1 MGIVEFPY
9 DDSIKFKPLSL
20 RERLR
25 DSWNWGNLQ
34 PAILGGSWAAYFG
47 LLLLGVLGVIE

>member
-34 PAILGGSWAAYFG
+34 PAILGGSVVVYVG
-47 LLLLGVLGVIE
+47 LMILCILGVI